1 MAEVA
6 IVSAANSLYFG
17 CVSNLVGSLHR
28 HHPRVK
34 ILLYDLGLNDME
46 RENSLAW
53 KNVELKSLQW
63 DALGVH
69 VQNKR
74 WKAWKP
80 FVLSAALNQVE
91 NIIFQDAG
99 QVIQQPIDL
108 AWRLIKRDGY
118 FFAIQQERA
127 LPNLVHPKMF
137 AEMNISQDSVR
148 GYDMCAAGILGLSN
162 RSVVVHDVLH
172 PLLACARNRACIAPE
187 GATQRTHRFEQA
199 ALSIILARQQ
209 IRCHNS
215 WKLYSYLEEEQF
227 GQHEEVDIANGFM
240 REKPLWI
247 SRRCQPPLEFLPAL
261 R

>member
-1 MAEVA
+1 MRKLGRKTFAYRSLKTAMRFDKNDLWIAPQLLKLVEDGIVLGQAERTLLKRRSLVANSTDNLDMAEVA

-99 QVIQQPIDL
+99 QVIQQ
-108 AWRLIKRDGY
+108 
-118 FFAIQQERA
+118 
-127 LPNLVHPKMF
+127 VSPKM
-137 AEMNISQDSVR
+137 
-148 GYDMCAAGILGLSN
+148 SN
-162 RSVVVHDVLH
+162 LT
-172 PLLACARNRACIAPE
+172 C
-187 GATQRTHRFEQA
+187 
-199 ALSIILARQQ
+199 
-209 IRCHNS
+209 
-215 WKLYSYLEEEQF
+215 
-227 GQHEEVDIANGFM
+227 
-240 REKPLWI
+240 
-247 SRRCQPPLEFLPAL
+247 
-261 R
+261 

>member
-1 MAEVA
+1 MYRNCARSGRENFAETKILGSKLNRQSRLFPLLLDCSLSLMSFTDMAEVA

-34 ILLYDLGLNDME
+34 VKCKPGKLVEAVTSCQILLYDLGLNDME

-91 NIIFQDAG
+91 NDAG
-99 QVIQQPIDL
+99 QVIQ
-108 AWRLIKRDGY
+108 
-118 FFAIQQERA
+118 
-127 LPNLVHPKMF
+127 
-137 AEMNISQDSVR
+137 QDSVR

-162 RSVVVHDVLH
+162 RSVVVHDV
-172 PLLACARNRACIAPE
+172 R
-187 GATQRTHRFEQA
+187 
-199 ALSIILARQQ
+199 
-209 IRCHNS
+209 
-215 WKLYSYLEEEQF
+215 
-227 GQHEEVDIANGFM
+227 
-240 REKPLWI
+240 
-247 SRRCQPPLEFLPAL
+247 PPLRFKRCLAESFRCYVCLSSHCLAV
-261 R
+261 